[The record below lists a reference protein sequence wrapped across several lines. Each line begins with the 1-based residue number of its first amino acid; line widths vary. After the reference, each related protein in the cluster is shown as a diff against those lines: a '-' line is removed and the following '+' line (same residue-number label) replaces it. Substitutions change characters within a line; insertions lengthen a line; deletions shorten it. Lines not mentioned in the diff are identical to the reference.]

1 MMNSEQDKDAAIRTY
16 TGNPKFRDL
25 LKKILGGSD
34 TRKRVDNFLDT
45 QDQMMAQ
52 NFNNPA
58 GLPQDL
64 YEATMRQ
71 YGRKEFGD
79 YTTDDMK
86 LIIEAQKN
94 KGLVWQMFSKQ
105 YRERYKDAL
114 KLQRWPLV
122 DTAKMEK
129 EKKEKARQARLRR
142 LYGLK
147 DDEQLKT

>member
-1 MMNSEQDKDAAIRTY
+1 MNSTNDKSRDVQD
-16 TGNPKFRDL
+16 F
-25 LKKILGGSD
+25 LKKIKESGEEDKFKDILNKMPV
-34 TRKRVDNFLDT
+34 TKKVENFLNN
-45 QDQMMAQ
+45 QQMMAQ

-94 KGLVWQMFSKQ
+94 KGLV
-105 YRERYKDAL
+105 
-114 KLQRWPLV
+114 
-122 DTAKMEK
+122 
-129 EKKEKARQARLRR
+129 
-142 LYGLK
+142 
-147 DDEQLKT
+147 

>member
-1 MMNSEQDKDAAIRTY
+1 MTIECFVLLLIMMNSQQQSDDERRAIEAY
-16 TGNPKFRDL
+16 SGDSKFQNL
-25 LKKILGGSD
+25 LKNILNKGTG
-34 TRKRVDNFLDT
+34 KKVENFLNN
-45 QDQMMAQ
+45 QQMMAQ

-94 KGLVWQMFSKQ
+94 KGLV
-105 YRERYKDAL
+105 
-114 KLQRWPLV
+114 
-122 DTAKMEK
+122 
-129 EKKEKARQARLRR
+129 
-142 LYGLK
+142 
-147 DDEQLKT
+147 

>member
-1 MMNSEQDKDAAIRTY
+1 MLHSGGSTILVYLKISRECFVLLLIMMNSEQDKDAAIRTY

-94 KGLVWQMFSKQ
+94 KGL
-105 YRERYKDAL
+105 
-114 KLQRWPLV
+114 
-122 DTAKMEK
+122 
-129 EKKEKARQARLRR
+129 
-142 LYGLK
+142 G
-147 DDEQLKT
+147 

>member
-1 MMNSEQDKDAAIRTY
+1 MLHSGGSTILVYLKISRECFVLLLIMMNSTNDKSRDIQD
-16 TGNPKFRDL
+16 F
-25 LKKILGGSD
+25 LKKIKESGEEDKFKDILNKMPV
-34 TRKRVDNFLDT
+34 TKKVENFLDN
-45 QDQMMAQ
+45 QQMMAQ

-94 KGLVWQMFSKQ
+94 KGLV
-105 YRERYKDAL
+105 
-114 KLQRWPLV
+114 
-122 DTAKMEK
+122 
-129 EKKEKARQARLRR
+129 
-142 LYGLK
+142 
-147 DDEQLKT
+147 

>member
-1 MMNSEQDKDAAIRTY
+1 MNSQQQNEDERRAIEAY
-16 TGNPKFRDL
+16 SGDSKFQNL
-25 LKKILGGSD
+25 LKNILNKGTG
-34 TRKRVDNFLDT
+34 KKVENFLNN
-45 QDQMMAQ
+45 QQMMAQ

-94 KGLVWQMFSKQ
+94 KRV
-105 YRERYKDAL
+105 
-114 KLQRWPLV
+114 V
-122 DTAKMEK
+122 
-129 EKKEKARQARLRR
+129 
-142 LYGLK
+142 
-147 DDEQLKT
+147 

>member
-1 MMNSEQDKDAAIRTY
+1 MTIECFVLLLIMMNSTNDKSRDVQD
-16 TGNPKFRDL
+16 F
-25 LKKILGGSD
+25 LKKIKESGEEDKFKDILNKMPV
-34 TRKRVDNFLDT
+34 TKKVENFLDN
-45 QDQMMAQ
+45 QQMMAQ

-94 KGLVWQMFSKQ
+94 KGLV
-105 YRERYKDAL
+105 
-114 KLQRWPLV
+114 
-122 DTAKMEK
+122 
-129 EKKEKARQARLRR
+129 
-142 LYGLK
+142 
-147 DDEQLKT
+147 

>member
-1 MMNSEQDKDAAIRTY
+1 MLHSGGSTILVYLKISRECFVLLLIMMNSEQDKDAAIRTY

-94 KGLVWQMFSKQ
+94 KELI
-105 YRERYKDAL
+105 
-114 KLQRWPLV
+114 
-122 DTAKMEK
+122 
-129 EKKEKARQARLRR
+129 
-142 LYGLK
+142 
-147 DDEQLKT
+147 

>member
-1 MMNSEQDKDAAIRTY
+1 MNSTNDKSRDIQD
-16 TGNPKFRDL
+16 F
-25 LKKILGGSD
+25 LKKIKESGEEDKFKDILNKMPV
-34 TRKRVDNFLDT
+34 TKKVENFLDN
-45 QDQMMAQ
+45 QQMMAQ

-94 KGLVWQMFSKQ
+94 KGLV
-105 YRERYKDAL
+105 
-114 KLQRWPLV
+114 
-122 DTAKMEK
+122 
-129 EKKEKARQARLRR
+129 
-142 LYGLK
+142 
-147 DDEQLKT
+147 